1 MTAEFWRIY
10 LLYWVI
16 CHEAYLYWQVL
27 SDCWVDLYM
36 FAGHNCLCDIADEQ
50 PLLYYCWSQL
60 AVWHRRRTPSG
71 LIYIC
76 SLVTTVCVTSPTN
89 NLCYITVGH
98 NWLCD
103 IVGEHHLG
111 WFICWCATAGF
122 LYYQSLPSTWHCW
135 NALAGFINSH
145 NCLCDIYWTEQL
157 GYFISITVTV

>member
-1 MTAEFWRIY
+1 MPIY
-10 LLYWVI
+10 WWSAPQVAKRYHSHTDDSWIFTDLSVVLS
-16 CHEAYLYWQVL
+16 CLSCAYLYWQVL

-71 LIYIC
+71 LTYIC

-89 NLCYITVGH
+89 NLCYIIVGH

-122 LYYQSLPSTWHCW
+122 F
-135 NALAGFINSH
+135 FIISH
-145 NCLCDIYWTEQL
+145 YRLCDTAGTHSL
-157 GYFISITVTV
+157 DL